1 MAKVTGSGDQRAPHP
16 AVSALAEMARDA
28 VTPPTAAELAG
39 GLEALRSRIDAGRA
53 SRRHR
58 LRWMMA
64 GAAAGLLL
72 IGGWRWLPGLWLR
85 TRADLP
91 PVAVARVEGGALLD
105 GGYLS
110 ASQHAAIRL
119 LFNEGTEFVLQ
130 PQTRGRLREVGRNG
144 AHLDI
149 ESGAASF
156 RVTQNPARRWSV
168 EAGPFLVTV
177 KGTVFDVA
185 WDPHDE
191 RFDLMLRRGHVTV
204 SGPIV
209 GAELSLHAGQHLVVR
224 LPRAE
229 SVITEEN
236 QAQPAAAAP
245 PAVSAPAPAPPPPPK
260 RETRRPAALASAGG
274 LLPSGARRWPA
285 LLAEGQWDRILAEA
299 DRGGLDET
307 VDSVPSEDLFAL
319 ADAARYRRRVDVARA
334 ALLAQRRRFPGA
346 SRSQDA
352 LFLLGRVEE
361 LRGGGAPRA
370 IAFYDDYLAG
380 APRGPYAA
388 EALGRKMVLTSE
400 GSGAAAARP
409 IAQEYLRRF
418 PDGSYA
424 GTARALAHLP

>member
-1 MAKVTGSGDQRAPHP
+1 MAKVKGSSSSGQPAPHP
-16 AVSALAEMARDA
+16 AVAALAEMARDA
-28 VTPPTAAELAG
+28 AAPPTPADLAG
-39 GLEALRSRIDAGRA
+39 GLAALRSRIDGRRGARRAGRW
-53 SRRHR
+53 
-58 LRWMMA
+58 LWA
-64 GAAAGLLL
+64 GAAAGLLV
-72 IGGWRWLPGLWLR
+72 IAGWRFLPAIWTR
-85 TRADLP
+85 TQADLA
-91 PVAVARVEGGALLD
+91 PVAVARVEGGVLLD

-110 ASQHAAIRL
+110 ASRHAAIRL
-119 LFNEGTEFVLQ
+119 LFNEGTEFLLQ

-156 RVTQNPARRWSV
+156 RVTQNPARHWSV

-177 KGTVFDVA
+177 RGTIFDVT
-185 WDPHDE
+185 WDPHEE
-191 RFDLMLRRGHVTV
+191 RFDLVLRRGHVTV

-229 SVITEEN
+229 SVITEES
-236 QAQPAAAAP
+236 QAQPGEPPPASAAP
-245 PAVSAPAPAPPPPPK
+245 PPAR
-260 RETRRPAALASAGG
+260 RETRRAPAGAP
-274 LLPSGARRWPA
+274 LPSGARRWPA

-299 DRGGLDET
+299 DRRGLDET
-307 VDSVPSEDLFAL
+307 VEAVPSEDLFAL

-334 ALLAQRRRFPGA
+334 ALLAQRRRFPGS

-361 LRGGGAPRA
+361 LRSGGTARA
-370 IAFYDDYLAG
+370 VALYDDYLAA
-380 APRGPYAA
+380 APRGAYAA
-388 EALGRKMVLTSE
+388 EALGRKMVLASQS
-400 GSGAAAARP
+400 GGAAAARP
-409 IAQEYLRRF
+409 IAEQYLRQF

>member
-1 MAKVTGSGDQRAPHP
+1 MAKVKGPTGERAPHP

-28 VTPPTAAELAG
+28 VTPPTPGELAG
-39 GLEALRSRIDAGRA
+39 GLERLRSRLDAGRVA
-53 SRRHR
+53 RRGGR
-58 LRWMMA
+58 RWLLA
-64 GAAAGLLL
+64 GAAAGLLV
-72 IGGWRWLPGLWLR
+72 IGGWRLVPAIWNR
-85 TRADLP
+85 THAALA

-156 RVTQNPARRWSV
+156 RVTQNPAHRWSV

-177 KGTVFDVA
+177 KGTVFDVT
-185 WDPHDE
+185 WDPHEE

-209 GAELSLHAGQHLVVR
+209 GAELSLRAGQHLVVR
-224 LPRAE
+224 LPRNE
-229 SVITEEN
+229 TVITEEG
-236 QAQPAAAAP
+236 QTEAA
-245 PAVSAPAPAPPPPPK
+245 APAPPPAAPAPPLPPAR
-260 RETRRPAALASAGG
+260 RETHRPLALAGAPPRAGA
-274 LLPSGARRWPA
+274 PRWPA

-299 DRGGLDET
+299 DRRGVADT
-307 VDSVPSEDLFAL
+307 VEAVASEDLFAL

-361 LRGGGAPRA
+361 LRGGGGAARA
-370 IAFYDDYLAG
+370 VALYDDYLAG
-380 APRGPYAA
+380 APRGAYAA

-400 GSGAAAARP
+400 SRGAEAARP
-409 IAQEYLRRF
+409 MAAEYLRRF